1 MRGLEKRLSK
11 ESLFL
16 ISPIRDPGLD
26 KGEDRWDM
34 FSQGKTPTNE
44 KAWRFER

>member
-11 ESLFL
+11 EPLLL

-26 KGEDRWDM
+26 KCEDRWDM
-34 FSQGKTPTNE
+34 FLQSKIPTKE

>member
-11 ESLFL
+11 EPLLL
-16 ISPIRDPGLD
+16 ISLIRDPALD

-34 FSQGKTPTNE
+34 FLQSKIPTNE
-44 KAWRFER
+44 EAWRFER